1 MAGATRS
8 IVISAAMEKIFGII
22 TDYERYPE
30 FLPEVKRIRTANRRG
45 NEVDVLYEADI
56 VKTIK
61 YTLRLKEEK
70 PNKVSWSF
78 IEGEFMKDNKGG
90 WLLEDAGNGQIKAT
104 YNIDVALGALVPK
117 TLVTALIDT
126 QLPKMLEAFKKR
138 AESAK

>member
-8 IVISAAMEKIFGII
+8 IVISAPMEKVFSII

-30 FLPEVKRIRTANRRG
+30 FLGEVKRIRTANRRG

-70 PNKVSWSF
+70 PDKVSWSF

-90 WLLEDAGNGQIKAT
+90 WLLEDVGNGQTKAT

>member
-8 IVISAAMEKIFGII
+8 IVIAAPMDKVFSII
-22 TDYERYPE
+22 TDYERYSE

-45 NEVDVLYEADI
+45 NEVDVLYEASI

-70 PNKVSWSF
+70 PDKITWSF

-90 WLLEDAGNGQIKAT
+90 WVLEDAGNGQTKAT
-104 YNIDVALGALVPK
+104 YTIDVALGALVPK
-117 TLVTALIDT
+117 TVVTALIDT